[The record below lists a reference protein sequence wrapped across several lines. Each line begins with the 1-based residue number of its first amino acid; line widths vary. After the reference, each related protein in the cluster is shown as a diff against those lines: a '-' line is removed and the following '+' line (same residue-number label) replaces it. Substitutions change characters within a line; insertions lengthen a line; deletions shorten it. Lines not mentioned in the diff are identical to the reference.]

1 MTNRKHAA
9 QPTIL
14 LVDDDT
20 AVLESLTHVLVGE
33 DYHVLPA
40 CNGQEA
46 LDLVACNAV
55 DLVLLD
61 LNMPVK
67 NGWDTFERLSR
78 DHALVPIIIVTARP
92 NQLFLARA
100 AGVGALIEKP
110 LDIPILLQTIK
121 DLLAEP
127 AEKRLARLAGKRVE
141 FHYAPATGSSKGDQ
155 PVERALARP
164 RWGRRQSRQNI
175 EEEHIVY

>member
-1 MTNRKHAA
+1 MPDRKRSAKR
-9 QPTIL
+9 TIL

-20 AVLESLTHVLVGE
+20 AVLESLTRVLVGE
-33 DYHVLPA
+33 DYDVLPA
-40 CNGQEA
+40 CDGQEA
-46 LDLVACNAV
+46 LDLAGCNAV
-55 DLVLLD
+55 DVVLLD

-67 NGWDTFERLSR
+67 NGWDTFERLSH
-78 DHALVPIIIVTARP
+78 DHPLVPIIIVTARP

-127 AEKRLARLAGKRVE
+127 AERRLARLAGKRVD
-141 FHYAPATGSSKGDQ
+141 FHYAPAAGPSKKDRSIEG
-155 PVERALARP
+155 ALSRP
-164 RWGRRQSRQNI
+164 RWGGMRFGRST
-175 EEEHIVY
+175 EEDDIFY

>member
-1 MTNRKHAA
+1 MKR
-9 QPTIL
+9 TIL

-20 AVLESLTHVLVGE
+20 AVLESLTRVLVDE

-67 NGWDTFERLSR
+67 NGWDTFERLSN
-78 DHALVPIIIVTARP
+78 DHQLVPIIIVTARP

-110 LDIPILLQTIK
+110 LDIPILLQTIL
-121 DLLAEP
+121 DLLSEP
-127 AEKRLARLAGKRVE
+127 AERRLARLAGKRVE
-141 FHYAPATGSSKGDQ
+141 LHYAPAAEPPKHSKKIEG
-155 PVERALARP
+155 ALAIP
-164 RWGRRQSRQNI
+164 RWGGIRSGRSTDDK
-175 EEEHIVY
+175 HIFY